1 MYTYS
6 VKNQAMTYTRNIYNQ
21 HSPIIIV
28 ISRTPLNDAY
38 DYSSIIQNQ
47 CPIIKKKFGK
57 Y

>member
-1 MYTYS
+1 MHTYS
-6 VKNQAMTYTRNIYNQ
+6 VKNQAMTYYNIYYQ

-38 DYSSIIQNQ
+38 DYSNIIQNQ